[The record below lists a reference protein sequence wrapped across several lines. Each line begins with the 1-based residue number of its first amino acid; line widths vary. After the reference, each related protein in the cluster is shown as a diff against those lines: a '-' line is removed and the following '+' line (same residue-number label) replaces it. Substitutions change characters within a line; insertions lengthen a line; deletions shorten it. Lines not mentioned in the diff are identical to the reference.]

1 MKSIEVRLVGRFR
14 FERKLTGEHEHLLY
28 TAIHTQNES
37 YVFLKGD

>member
-14 FERKLTGEHEHLLY
+14 FEKKVSGNHEHLLY
-28 TAIHTQNES
+28 LAIHTQNDE